1 MNTPEVQHDK
11 FEELDLPKILAALQ
25 KARTAKSVGRVTID
39 FAENGGI
46 VAIFREMKEKLK

>member
-25 KARTAKSVGRVTID
+25 KARMAKSAGRVTID
-39 FAENGGI
+39 FADNGGVI
-46 VAIFREMKEKLK
+46 AIFREMKEKLK